1 MPVKVR
7 IPTPLRSLT
16 AGQSVVEVGAKD
28 INELIREL
36 EKTFPGFKERICDEG
51 GQIRRFVN
59 IYVNEEDIRFKEG
72 QSTLLK
78 EGDDVSIVP
87 AIAGGCGTPP
97 PEPFWSKK
105 GEI

>member
-1 MPVKVR
+1 MAVKVR

-16 AGQSVVEVGAKD
+16 AGQSLVEVGAKD

-36 EKTFPGFKERICDEG
+36 EKAFPGFKERICDEG
-51 GQIRRFVN
+51 DQIRRFVN

-87 AIAGGCGTPP
+87 AIAGGCGSLP
-97 PEPFWSKK
+97 PEPSWSKK
-105 GEI
+105 GDT